1 MRDRNYDLVQ
11 QVRNCQCV
19 LNQYDE
25 PCRHMKLF
33 ILLNRQV
40 HQVEERVQRLNM
52 DMMMN
57 CLMKGSAEFLDYVIK
72 VETSLNAIDEEF
84 EDESNP
90 DVDFLTWWSRLLTNA
105 ALSLSR

>member
-1 MRDRNYDLVQ
+1 
-11 QVRNCQCV
+11 
-19 LNQYDE
+19 
-25 PCRHMKLF
+25 
-33 ILLNRQV
+33 
-40 HQVEERVQRLNM
+40 
-52 DMMMN
+52 
-57 CLMKGSAEFLDYVIK
+57 MKGSAEFLDYVIK